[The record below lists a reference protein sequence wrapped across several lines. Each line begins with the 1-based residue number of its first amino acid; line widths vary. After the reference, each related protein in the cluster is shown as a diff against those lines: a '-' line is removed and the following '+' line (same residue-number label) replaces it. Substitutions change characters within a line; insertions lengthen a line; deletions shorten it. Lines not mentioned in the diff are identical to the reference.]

1 MYHQAVNGSVVAVAF
16 ISSFTIIEEAEGA
29 PAGHPFRLAATV
41 STSQSDERVYLG
53 FFASEEACIDH
64 IRELADPEVAF
75 VGAVVPETPEDN
87 ETEETEQETEGTE
100 VS

>member
-1 MYHQAVNGSVVAVAF
+1 MYHQAVNGIIVAVSF
-16 ISSFTIIEEAEGA
+16 ISSFVIIEEAEGA

-53 FFASEEACIDH
+53 FFASQEECIEH
-64 IRELADPEVAF
+64 IRVLADPEVAF
-75 VGAVVPETPEDN
+75 IEAVVPESP
-87 ETEETEQETEGTE
+87 ETEETEQETEDTE